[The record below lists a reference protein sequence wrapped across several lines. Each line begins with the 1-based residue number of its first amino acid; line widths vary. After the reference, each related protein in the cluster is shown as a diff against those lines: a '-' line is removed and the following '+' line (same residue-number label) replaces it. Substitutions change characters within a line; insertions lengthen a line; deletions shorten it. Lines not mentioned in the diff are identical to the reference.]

1 MFITFEGIEGAG
13 KTTVI
18 QGIAKILEERG
29 SSVLVTREPGGSTF
43 GTSLRSLL
51 LSCDSDL
58 DELAELYLFL
68 ADRAQHVSKVLR
80 PALDRGDIV
89 LCDRYIDSTT
99 AYQGY
104 ARGLDQDEL
113 HTLNAIASRGL
124 KPDLTLVLDLP
135 VEEGLA
141 RAAKRRSLMQS
152 DAEARFDLEKLSFHQ
167 AVAAGFH
174 AIAASEPQR
183 VRLVNAARCREEVM
197 RACMAEIDQLAK
209 RL

>member
-18 QGIAKILEERG
+18 QEIGKILDERG
-29 SSVLVTREPGGSTF
+29 ASVLVTREPGGSTF
-43 GTSLRSLL
+43 GTSLRRLL
-51 LSCDSDL
+51 LSCDTDL
-58 DELAELYLFL
+58 DPMAELYLFL

-89 LCDRYIDSTT
+89 LCDRYTDSTI

-104 ARGLDQDEL
+104 ARGLDKNEL
-113 HTLNAIASRGL
+113 YTLNAIASGGL
-124 KPDLTLVLDLP
+124 QPDLTLVLDLP

-152 DAEARFDLEKLSFHQ
+152 DKEARFDLETLSFHK
-167 AVAAGFH
+167 AVYEGFH
-174 AIAASEPQR
+174 AIAAGEPER
-183 VRLVNAARCREEVM
+183 VRLINASLPKEEVV
-197 RACMAEIDQLAK
+197 RACMAEID
-209 RL
+209 RLSDRG